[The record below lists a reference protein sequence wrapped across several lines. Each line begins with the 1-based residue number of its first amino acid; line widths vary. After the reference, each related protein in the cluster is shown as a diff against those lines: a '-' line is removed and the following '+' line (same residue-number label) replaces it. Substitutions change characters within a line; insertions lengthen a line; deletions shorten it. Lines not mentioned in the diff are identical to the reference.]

1 MGNAFSCINISSA
14 TAVNLDP
21 LIIEP
26 DPVTRCGC
34 TGLTRLLPL
43 VTSCSQDSLEEHMA
57 GFNTWGFTQ
66 NVTGVEEKDGGIVFI
81 AAAESTQNVLA
92 LKQ

>member
-1 MGNAFSCINISSA
+1 
-14 TAVNLDP
+14 
-21 LIIEP
+21 
-26 DPVTRCGC
+26 
-34 TGLTRLLPL
+34 
-43 VTSCSQDSLEEHMA
+43 MA